1 MKKKLK
7 YTKDILDIINYNIIN
22 VRRNHVQVFLTHFA
36 TDLNV
41 SSWLHLLLQC
51 TPQKLIKNTDLRA
64 NSFIHS
70 CL

>member
-22 VRRNHVQVFLTHFA
+22 VRRNHIQVFLTHFA

-41 SSWLHLLLQC
+41 SS
-51 TPQKLIKNTDLRA
+51 
-64 NSFIHS
+64 
-70 CL
+70 